1 MSPQLFTADEIKHW
15 ECSSYQPGGELV
27 CARAQSWPR
36 HSRWYLAWMVL
47 IGRFDA
53 VKWLA

>member
-1 MSPQLFTADEIKHW
+1 MTPQIFTADELKNW
-15 ECSSYQPGGELV
+15 SCSSDRPDGKWV

-36 HSRWYLAWMVL
+36 RNRFYIAWMVL

-53 VKWLA
+53 VSWEA